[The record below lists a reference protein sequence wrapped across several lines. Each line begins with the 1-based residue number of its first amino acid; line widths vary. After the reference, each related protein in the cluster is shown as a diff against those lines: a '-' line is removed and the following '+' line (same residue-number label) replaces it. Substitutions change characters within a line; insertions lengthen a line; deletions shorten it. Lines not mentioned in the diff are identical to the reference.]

1 MDDERG
7 RQAAQP
13 AVLRYVSRI
22 ANPTDLQPMKEAEM
36 KQQMETRLVAAVQD
50 LPPEKLLQVIDFAG
64 YLRSKY
70 APETLQRG
78 SSEAILQALEQV
90 GPLQFAPGE
99 LDTLLAEIQTMREM
113 DMETDNELST

>member
-1 MDDERG
+1 
-7 RQAAQP
+7 
-13 AVLRYVSRI
+13 
-22 ANPTDLQPMKEAEM
+22 M
-36 KQQMETRLVAAVQD
+36 KQQIEPRLAAAVQD

-70 APETLQRG
+70 APDAPQRG

-90 GPLQFAPGE
+90 GPLEFAPEE
-99 LDTLLAEIQTMREM
+99 LDTLLAEIQTMR